1 MTSRRV
7 EHHMGTVVSITTRGA
22 VDPGVVDQAFA
33 EVRRIERSF
42 STFLEDSHIS
52 RIQRGELPI
61 ERAPIEVREV
71 LAACDGLVEGTGG
84 RFQHRPG
91 GWGLDPSAYVKG
103 WAGDIVG
110 KILAAGGCR
119 EYSINMGGDVLSSG
133 GTEQQPW
140 AIGIQHPSEPD
151 SIAAVLPIGTAAV
164 ATSGSYERGDHIRGA
179 DGSLRSV
186 TVIGPELAIA
196 DALSTAMFSGGIGD
210 LRWMTGYPGYEAL
223 FITRDRVHWS
233 EGLEGLLA
241 GAIQVG

>member
-1 MTSRRV
+1 
-7 EHHMGTVVSITTRGA
+7 MGTVVSITTRGV
-22 VDPGVVDQAFA
+22 VDPGIIDQAFT
-33 EVRRIERSF
+33 EVARIERSF
-42 STFLEDSHIS
+42 STFLEDSDIS

-71 LAACDGLVEGTGG
+71 LAACESLAEGTGG
-84 RFQHRPG
+84 RFQHHPDGR
-91 GWGLDPSAYVKG
+91 GLDPSAYVKG

-110 KILAAGGCR
+110 KTLVGGGCR
-119 EYSINMGGDVLSSG
+119 EYSINMGGDVLSAG
-133 GTEQQPW
+133 GTEHQPW
-140 AIGIQHPSEPD
+140 TIGIQHPTEPD
-151 SIAAVLPIGTAAV
+151 SVAAVLPVETAAV

-210 LRWMTGYPGYEAL
+210 LRWMGGYPGYEAL

-233 EGLEGLLA
+233 EGLERLLA
-241 GAIQVG
+241 GPIQVG